1 MRDSSDPDL
10 VARAQGGDVDAI
22 GALYDQHHESIFR
35 YVWLRVGDRHLAE
48 DLTGDVFMRMLAALP
63 HYQAVGLPFQAWL
76 YRIARNLLVDH
87 YRKENNRVSVPLDT
101 IEDSYEGEEDPT
113 SAFDRKLDTQRLH
126 RALSQLD
133 QSHREVVVLR
143 FVSGLSL
150 REVALTLD
158 RTEAAVKALQ
168 HRGLVALRLTLSQ
181 EKVTR

>member
-1 MRDSSDPDL
+1 MRDSSDPNL

-63 HYQAVGLPFQAWL
+63 HYQAVGLPFRAWL
-76 YRIARNLLVDH
+76 YRIAHNLLVDH
-87 YRKENNRVSVPLDT
+87 YRKKNNRASVPLDAIEESEGEGDPIST
-101 IEDSYEGEEDPT
+101 IEQ
-113 SAFDRKLDTQRLH
+113 KLLAERLH
-126 RALSQLD
+126 RALSKLD
-133 QSHREVVVLR
+133 QSHREVVMLR

-150 REVALTLD
+150 REVALAID
-158 RTEAAVKALQ
+158 KTEAAVKSLQ

-181 EKVTR
+181 EQVTR